1 MQRIEDDV
9 LPLPAPGMA
18 GNDLAA
24 AADHHRVDIAPDPNI
39 LMTVGDRY
47 GIVVGLV
54 AHQRL
59 GRDLHAGL
67 VAGIEWRR
75 RQGMHGIEIALQPLT
90 DRLAFAAQPVAL
102 ALAALLF
109 QPGVECLPCRK
120 LRDRDHEVAPGVTD
134 QSFDAALVI
143 ALSRT

>member
-1 MQRIEDDV
+1 RS
-9 LPLPAPGMA
+9 
-18 GNDLAA
+18 
-24 AADHHRVDIAPDPNI
+24 
-39 LMTVGDRY
+39 
-47 GIVVGLV
+47 
-54 AHQRL
+54 
-59 GRDLHAGL
+59 
-67 VAGIEWRR
+67 AGIEWRR

-143 ALSRT
+143 ALSRTTVAIADQVMGQKPAKQGRPLARAIRQDLRHKATVVVVDNRLRHGPEESERM